1 MVLDELL
8 KSTVDFRTLNNIDE
22 LVDIGIAKRNEFE
35 KNNYER
41 IANIVRASLRDF
53 S

>member
-1 MVLDELL
+1 
-8 KSTVDFRTLNNIDE
+8 LNNIDE
-22 LVDIGIAKRNEFE
+22 LVDIGIAKGNEFE

-41 IANIVRASLRDF
+41 IANIVRTSLRDF